1 MRVVGLMVLFALW
14 VFGAR
19 TSAATQSLAFTLW
32 DLVGAGAMWVLS
44 SRYPKV
50 VQQAVRALALG
61 WLVIALGDAILTL
74 ELFTHAPEGSLIQ
87 AVRVGVHL
95 LGGAVVLVGGTL
107 LPWAMERQ
115 GLYPPKASWRYVTL
129 ALLGAALLSAV
140 LVLARN
146 VSLLDLVLQ
155 MVTFYL
161 AFLFGQQVFALS
173 GGRLSEGL
181 QNVFGALLL
190 ISIGRVINELVGLSR
205 VATILS
211 DLCWIAGATLLVY
224 ALRRRHHGLA

>member
-1 MRVVGLMVLFALW
+1 MRVVGLVVLFALW

-19 TSAATQSLAFTLW
+19 TSAATQSLAFSLW
-32 DLVGAGAMWVLS
+32 DLVGASALWWLS
-44 SRYPKV
+44 GRYPKV
-50 VQQAVRALALG
+50 VQQALRVLALG
-61 WLVIALGDAILTL
+61 WLVIALGDALLTL
-74 ELFTHAPEGSLIQ
+74 ELFTQAAPSSPTQ
-87 AVRVGVHL
+87 TMRVGVHL

-115 GLYPPKASWRYVTL
+115 RLYPPGAFWRYVAL
-129 ALLGAALLSAV
+129 ALLGAALLSGA

-161 AFLFGQQVFALS
+161 AFLFGQQVFVLS

-181 QNVFGALLL
+181 QIVFGALLL
-190 ISIGRVINELVGLSR
+190 ISIGRVINELVGLPR

-211 DLCWIAGATLLVY
+211 DLCWIAGATLLVW
-224 ALRRRHHGLA
+224 ATRRR